1 MLAVHCQAKSE
12 IWRALLLN
20 YAREAACAQLVN
32 SQGSGAKLPEADRAD
47 LEVCLE
53 KVNQLLPVLGVE
65 LLVPHVLKKEAGTA
79 VDELVCEVKGLRA
92 TGQRTPNGFVVFAGS
107 QAVFNE
113 RPSSDRYPYA
123 STMRQKLKGQG
134 VLAEAAG
141 VLVFQSDV
149 EFSSPSGAASV
160 IHGGNANGLAAWKN
174 AAGRTLKDIEASE

>member
-65 LLVPHVLKKEAGTA
+65 LLVPHILKKEAGSA
-79 VDELVCEVKGLRA
+79 GDELVCEVIGARA
-92 TGQRTPNGFVVFAGS
+92 TGQRTPSGFVVLLILRLFFLRVA
-107 QAVFNE
+107 
-113 RPSSDRYPYA
+113 
-123 STMRQKLKGQG
+123 
-134 VLAEAAG
+134 
-141 VLVFQSDV
+141 FQ
-149 EFSSPSGAASV
+149 
-160 IHGGNANGLAAWKN
+160 
-174 AAGRTLKDIEASE
+174 